1 MLGVWGLCI
10 FAYGIL
16 PYQLL
21 ERQLTIQGAILLAV
35 FIASFMAGTLM
46 VPTGRPSHLVKPLIR
61 INAKK
66 AELWLKVAS
75 VLASVFFILDV
86 KDKSLFDLALAYELR
101 SDTADAL
108 LKGEVSN
115 SSVWFQLAF
124 LFYPAGYVYIAVHA
138 LYARQA
144 VAWKLLV
151 FGFLPIVLAT
161 VGMGGRVTIFYA
173 AIVAWI
179 AFKERKKLGY
189 LNQQQTKASNR
200 SKWLVRLVWF
210 VVLATM
216 FYYFATVF
224 MIRAAVAGGSM
235 EMFVV
240 AEERWGVGFR
250 GPMSGIIF
258 AIFGEDFT
266 YLIFIFAWY
275 LVQGLVMSNYLFS
288 AYEGPLQMGIYGL
301 DLMSALMRRLDP
313 LRVAE
318 GFDSL
323 LTLGTYGFLPS
334 AWGSLYV
341 DFGFASLVPC
351 AIWGAMSAL
360 CYRRIVLQ
368 SRTDWLLIGPFVSI
382 GIMFSIINTPLG
394 FTNGLVTHAWLLF
407 AFFTLGR
414 QKGKTVLPLTS

>member
-1 MLGVWGLCI
+1 MLGVWGLCV

-21 ERQLTIQGAILLAV
+21 EQKLTVQGAVVLAV
-35 FIASFMAGTLM
+35 FIAAFVAGTLM
-46 VPTGRPSHLVKPLIR
+46 VPTRRPAYHVKPTIL
-61 INAKK
+61 INAKN
-66 AELWLKVAS
+66 AELWLKVAAG
-75 VLASVFFILDV
+75 LASVFFILDA

-115 SSVWFQLAF
+115 SSVWFQMAF
-124 LFYPAGYVYIAVHA
+124 LLYPAGYVYIAVHA
-138 LYARQA
+138 LYARRV
-144 VAWKLLV
+144 VAWKLLM

-161 VGMGGRVTIFYA
+161 VGMGGRVPIFYA

-179 AFKERKKLGY
+179 AFTERKKLGY
-189 LNQQQTKASNR
+189 LSQKQTNASNR

-216 FYYFATVF
+216 FYYFAAVF

-235 EMFVV
+235 EMFAV
-240 AEERWGVGFR
+240 AEDRWGVGFR
-250 GPMSGIIF
+250 GPLSGIIF
-258 AIFGEDFT
+258 AIFGEDFS

-288 AYEGPLQMGIYGL
+288 AYDGPLQLGIYGL

-313 LRVAE
+313 QRVAE

-351 AIWGAMSAL
+351 VAWGALTAF

-368 SRTDWLLIGPFVSI
+368 GRTDWLLIGPFASI

-407 AFFTLGR
+407 AFFTLSR
-414 QKGKTVLPLTS
+414 QKVKTDLI